1 MKGKLLL
8 SLFLLLNIICLQ
20 GCGDK
25 GSSSEGMIVSTPA
38 VPSGHVDP
46 QVIEAYIYA
55 YPLVLMDIT
64 KNRHTLGG
72 ALENHLLHLRTFPE
86 HSSNSVVRPSNDLLY
101 SNAWLDLSSEPII
114 MHLPDFG
121 SRYYLMPLMDAWTNV
136 FASPGTRTTGN
147 QAGDFAIVGPHW
159 QGELPPG
166 VTMIRSPTNTVWLLG
181 RLYCKRT
188 QDDLAAVRTLQDQM
202 TLRSLRSS
210 SIFSALAPSPV
221 ILYITSFMQ
230 RTPAAQAAKMDA
242 ESFFKYFAKLLKD
255 NPPPHAD
262 AAMVKKLA
270 EIGIVPGKDFNIKS
284 LDPAVRNKLEASV
297 SAGQSKIKSFTE
309 DSYLAN
315 GWSINVKLGSYGV
328 HYLRRAYVAL
338 NLLGANLAEDA
349 IYPNTSVDNKG
360 VSLIGAN
367 RYVLRFPMGKTPPA
381 NAFWSL
387 TLYNDGGYFVD
398 NPLNRYAIHSADN
411 LTYNADGSLDI
422 YIQANS
428 PGIDKEPNWL
438 PAPQE
443 GFNLTMRIYWPK
455 PEVLNGMWHPPV
467 VKKIN

>member
-20 GCGDK
+20 GCRDK
-25 GSSSEGMIVSTPA
+25 GSSSEDIIVSKPA
-38 VPSGHVDP
+38 VTLAHTDSR
-46 QVIEAYIYA
+46 VIEAYIYA

-64 KNRHTLGG
+64 KNRHTVGG
-72 ALENHLLHLRTFPE
+72 ALVNRFLHLRNFPD
-86 HSSNSVVRPSNDLLY
+86 HSSNSVIRPSNDLLY

-121 SRYYLMPLMDAWTNV
+121 SRYYLMPLMDAWSNV
-136 FASPGTRTTGN
+136 FASVGTRTTGN
-147 QAGDFAIVGPHW
+147 RAGDFAIVGPHW

-166 VTMIRSPTNTVWLLG
+166 VTVIRSPTNIVWLLG

-188 QDDLAAVRTLQDQM
+188 QDDLAAVHTLQDQM
-202 TLRSLRSS
+202 TLRSLGSS
-210 SIFSALAPSPV
+210 AIFPAHTPGPV
-221 ILYITSFMQ
+221 ISHIMSFIQ
-230 RTPAAQAAKMDA
+230 RTPAAQVAKMDA
-242 ESFFKYFAKLLKD
+242 ESFFKSFARLLKD
-255 NPPPHAD
+255 NPPPPAD
-262 AAMVKKLA
+262 AAVIKKLA
-270 EIGIVPGKDFNIKS
+270 EIGIVSGKDFDINN

-297 SAGQSKIKSFTE
+297 SAGQSKIKSFTG

-315 GWSINVKLGSYGV
+315 GWSLNVKWGSYGV

-360 VSLIGAN
+360 VSLTGAN
-367 RYVLRFPMGKTPPA
+367 RYVVRFPMGKTPPA

-387 TLYNDGGYFVD
+387 TLYNDLGYFVD
-398 NPLNRYAIHSADN
+398 NSLHRYAIHSADN
-411 LTYNADGSLDI
+411 LTYNTDGSLDI

-428 PGIDKEPNWL
+428 PGIDKEHNWL

-443 GFNLTMRIYWPK
+443 SFNLTMRIYWPK
-455 PEVLNGMWHPPV
+455 PAALKGTWRPPV